1 LRDFCSMWVM
11 MASRFSSALGDAE
24 GRRRNEMATGG
35 EEWKRQKEAVK
46 KMSKQVARE
55 LVA

>member
-1 LRDFCSMWVM
+1 MWVM